1 MVFLW
6 YIWLAQG
13 GGIVNERIKEV
24 RKRFGLTQTQFAKK
38 INLSQNYMTMVETG
52 KRSPSDR
59 TVEDICRVFGV
70 SRDWLEAGTG
80 EMFQPDSDDV
90 VMQAFGELAARN
102 NPTINSFIRWIQTKS
117 DSELDAIING
127 VQECLDFIKAD
138 RAQEK

>member
-1 MVFLW
+1 MW
-6 YIWLAQG
+6 YIWLVQG

-24 RKRFGLTQTQFAKK
+24 RKRFGLTQTEFAKR

-59 TVEDICRVFGV
+59 TIEDICRVFGV
-70 SRDWLEAGTG
+70 SRDWLESGMG
-80 EMFQPDSDDV
+80 EMFLPDSDDA

-117 DSELDAIING
+117 DSELTAIIDG
-127 VQECLDFIKAD
+127 IQECLDFIKAND
-138 RAQEK
+138 AQEK